1 MPTLT
6 QTNLILDLTDRY
18 GVYLDTLSR
27 QQKLFIISCL
37 SEHLRTQS
45 PLEDL
50 FDALDPN
57 ALIPNHL
64 TDALSRSIELCP
76 TRKVLETMLYSVMA
90 VLSEG

>member
-1 MPTLT
+1 M
-6 QTNLILDLTDRY
+6 QTIVYPNLILDLTERY

-27 QQKLFIISCL
+27 EQKLFIISCL

-50 FDALDPN
+50 FDTLDPN
-57 ALIPNHL
+57 ARIPNHL

-76 TRKVLETMLYSVMA
+76 TRKVLETLLYSIMA
-90 VLSEG
+90 VLSEV